1 MASSWFLVIMP
12 FKFLHHVAWPL
23 LALVYPMCASVQAI
37 ETDSYEETK
46 HLISYWILLSLIYL
60 FEYAF
65 MSLLPWFQLWMYIKL
80 VFIIWLTTPDFG
92 RASYVYNNLIRSM
105 KLQIVTWRLNNNYW
119 RKWFFDKDNF
129 LMHAERYMKEN
140 GTEALEKLIA
150 SKNTMCRPDAEVTN
164 EIIVTDNKEMLK
176 TNGERL
182 QLEQKDIKNLD
193 AIEKQDILVTK
204 QDFPVMPII
213 EPSPQ
218 ASSATVETKGT
229 EDSDIAG
236 GEVPQSSISTKK
248 EVQKE
253 WTCALCLV
261 TAPSESVWNSHL
273 SGKKHRA
280 LQKQKDA
287 EVRNEIIATGNKEM
301 LKTNGERLQ
310 TEHKDIKDFEAVE
323 KKEIHETKQDIP
335 VMPIL
340 EPSPQALSAT
350 VETKGTEDSDIAG
363 GEVPQSSTSTKKE
376 VQKEWTCAL
385 CLVTALS
392 ESIWNSHLSGK
403 KHRASLQK
411 QKDAETNGER
421 LQTEHKDVKDFE
433 AVGKKEIH
441 ETKQDIPVMPK
452 IEPSQNASL
461 DSATVETK
469 GTAESDKTGG
479 EVPQS
484 SASTQKEVQKQWT
497 CDLCLL
503 TITCEKSMTM
513 HLNGKRHRTALQKQK
528 DAEVKNQPIAT
539 DNKEILETNGERLQT
554 EHKDIKDLEAIEK
567 KDTPS
572 TKQDIL
578 IMPKIGPSQT
588 ASSATVETKGRAES
602 DTVGGE
608 VPQSST
614 STLKEVQKEWT
625 CALCLFTTTSEN
637 LLNSHF
643 NGRKHKAACEAAL
656 KAKKQPAPQKLQ
668 IYLPK
673 VEVKQKNFSDMLN
686 SNVKNGDGIVNKGL
700 KGTVVM
706 DHKVQKPQNF
716 NFHIIGATPSTQA
729 VRGPTPFGRPMSS
742 PPGFPFPYHSG
753 TTPFRGPTPS
763 PISVPFPYYGP
774 EGSWSRQPE
783 FPYFIPTPRLP
794 HQNPNCL

>member
-1 MASSWFLVIMP
+1 MP

-323 KKEIHETKQDIP
+323 
-335 VMPIL
+335 
-340 EPSPQALSAT
+340 
-350 VETKGTEDSDIAG
+350 
-363 GEVPQSSTSTKKE
+363 
-376 VQKEWTCAL
+376 
-385 CLVTALS
+385 
-392 ESIWNSHLSGK
+392 
-403 KHRASLQK
+403 
-411 QKDAETNGER
+411 
-421 LQTEHKDVKDFE
+421 
-433 AVGKKEIH
+433 KKEIH